1 MESVTRGSRGNVTK
15 MNNNHY
21 HTPVDKS
28 EYARYTSEIVN
39 SRKQAG

>member
-1 MESVTRGSRGNVTK
+1 METVTRGGRGNVRK

-28 EYARYTSEIVN
+28 EYTSYSSEIVS